1 MAQLTGCDR
10 STIRRWVT
18 HYQQHHSVGDEPRT
32 GRPRVTSEDTDTSIV
47 AAATENPFTTPPT
60 IRRELG
66 VPASARTVRRRL
78 DEAGLFGRVARI
90 EFPFTEEHIT
100 ERLEFAT
107 EHQGWTRDQWARV
120 LFGDET
126 YMCLGVQGQIW
137 VQRPQD
143 AAFLSQFVVQGQSNF
158 APKIGIWGCFA
169 SEGVGG
175 LRIFDDTM
183 DSRLYTDT
191 LQRFMK
197 PFALDFWPSGEWFY
211 LDDNASYHRSHV
223 TQTWLFNNGV
233 NLIKLPPHSPDLNP
247 IENLWADL
255 KRRIESR
262 FPHSI
267 QELKEIVIEEWAN
280 TSQSICSNLVASM
293 PDRMQA
299 VLDAGGFKTPY

>member
-1 MAQLTGCDR
+1 
-10 STIRRWVT
+10 
-18 HYQQHHSVGDEPRT
+18 
-32 GRPRVTSEDTDTSIV
+32 
-47 AAATENPFTTPPT
+47 
-60 IRRELG
+60 
-66 VPASARTVRRRL
+66 
-78 DEAGLFGRVARI
+78 
-90 EFPFTEEHIT
+90 
-100 ERLEFAT
+100 
-107 EHQGWTRDQWARV
+107 
-120 LFGDET
+120 
-126 YMCLGVQGQIW
+126 MCLGVQGQIW

-197 PFALDFWPSGEWFY
+197 PFALDFCPSGEWFY